1 MTNFTAAGYS
11 TAPPPS
17 PAAHREIST
26 PNAVACLVAL
36 ITVPMVAY
44 TLFVAARCCRS
55 PTAAAAPASGRKTPE
70 RMELVCGVRYRK
82 DGSAATAAEAV
93 GINDQCPVCLS
104 AFAEGEEI
112 RLLGACRHA
121 FHASCVDMWLY
132 SHSSCPVCRAAVPV
146 RRATVRAPLARG
158 EEDLRQGLP
167 DAADLI

>member
-1 MTNFTAAGYS
+1 MTNFTAAGNS

-17 PAAHREIST
+17 PAAHHEIST

-55 PTAAAAPASGRKTPE
+55 PAAAAAPASGRKTPE

-104 AFAEGEEI
+104 AFAEGRRFGCWERAGTRSMPRAWTCGCTRTRAARCAGQPYRSGGRGSGRRWPAE
-112 RLLGACRHA
+112 RRTCGRACR
-121 FHASCVDMWLY
+121 M
-132 SHSSCPVCRAAVPV
+132 
-146 RRATVRAPLARG
+146 
-158 EEDLRQGLP
+158 LR
-167 DAADLI
+167 I